1 MKIIMKI
8 MKIIIFLAKNQY
20 ESDLIFVIFLK
31 VTTLDKQTGIE
42 YYLSFDVR
50 WQIIHNNC

>member
-1 MKIIMKI
+1 MKIMKI